1 MTSGFSYSGTEL
13 DALAG
18 ARNYYRAII
27 GHFRP
32 HFGRKVLEV
41 GAGIGTFARH
51 VLDETSVEEMMLVE
65 PADNTIPVL
74 RERFAGDRR
83 ITVTQGYLEQV
94 TPRPSVDSL
103 VAVNVLEHVENDV
116 GFLRAAHDTL
126 KPGGRVL
133 LFTPALNQIF
143 GTLDEAFGHFR
154 RYTKSVLGER
164 LRAAGFEDVRL
175 RYTNFP
181 GIASWFLAGR
191 VLRKRTI
198 EPRDVALYD
207 RMVMPWV
214 TAMERYWEPPLGQS
228 IIAIATRAAGA
239 SRTQ

>member
-1 MTSGFSYSGTEL
+1 MTSGFTYTGTEL

-27 GHFRP
+27 DHFRP

-51 VLDETSVEEMMLVE
+51 VLDETSVEEMLLVE
-65 PADNTIPVL
+65 PADNTIPML
-74 RERFAGDRR
+74 RGRFAGDRR
-83 ITVTQGYLEQV
+83 VTIAQGYLEQV
-94 TPRPSVDSL
+94 TPNPSVDSL
-103 VAVNVLEHVENDV
+103 VAVNVLEHVENDL
-116 GFLRAAHDTL
+116 GFLRAAHDRL
-126 KPGGRVL
+126 RPGGRVL
-133 LFTPALNQIF
+133 LFTPALDQIF

-154 RYTKSVLGER
+154 RYTKTLLADR
-164 LRAAGFEDVRL
+164 LRAAGFEDLRL

-191 VLRKRTI
+191 VLRRRTI
-198 EPRDVALYD
+198 APRDVALYD

-214 TAMERYWEPPLGQS
+214 TAMERHWEPPLGQS
-228 IIAIATRAAGA
+228 IIAIATRATA
-239 SRTQ
+239 SRPHD

>member
-1 MTSGFSYSGTEL
+1 MPSGFSYSGTEL

-41 GAGIGTFARH
+41 GAGIGTFARQ
-51 VLDETSVEEMMLVE
+51 VLDETSVEEMLLVE

-74 RERFAGDRR
+74 RERFAGDAR
-83 ITVTQGYLEQV
+83 ITVRQSYLQQV
-94 TPRPSVDSL
+94 SPQPSVDSL
-103 VAVNVLEHVENDV
+103 VAVNVLEHVEDDV
-116 GFLRAAHDTL
+116 GFLRAAHATL

-133 LFTPALNQIF
+133 LFTPALSQIF

-154 RYTKSVLGER
+154 RYTKTVLGER
-164 LRAAGFEDVRL
+164 LRDAGFENVQL

-181 GIASWFLAGR
+181 GIAAWYLAGH
-191 VLRKRTI
+191 VLRSRTI
-198 EPRDVALYD
+198 ALSDVRLYD

-214 TAMERYWEPPLGQS
+214 AAIERHWEPPIGQS
-228 IIAIATRAAGA
+228 LIAIATRSRHNEA
-239 SRTQ
+239 S